1 MKKTL
6 AILLALVIALSF
18 AGCSSA
24 PTNGF
29 YKNESMDYSY
39 ASGETAESD
48 SFMDYSYSDGEGS
61 AEIKENT
68 SASGRKLIRSV
79 SLTMETLEFESFV
92 AVLQQK
98 VAEAGGYIESSAVN
112 GNSYNYSRSRSAS
125 FTCRIP
131 SAKLDAFLSAVDG
144 IGNVTYS
151 YEDQKDV
158 TLNYVDTEARIAS
171 LQT

>member
-48 SFMDYSYSDGEGS
+48 SFMDYS
-61 AEIKENT
+61 
-68 SASGRKLIRSV
+68 
-79 SLTMETLEFESFV
+79 
-92 AVLQQK
+92 
-98 VAEAGGYIESSAVN
+98 
-112 GNSYNYSRSRSAS
+112 
-125 FTCRIP
+125 
-131 SAKLDAFLSAVDG
+131 
-144 IGNVTYS
+144 
-151 YEDQKDV
+151 
-158 TLNYVDTEARIAS
+158 
-171 LQT
+171 